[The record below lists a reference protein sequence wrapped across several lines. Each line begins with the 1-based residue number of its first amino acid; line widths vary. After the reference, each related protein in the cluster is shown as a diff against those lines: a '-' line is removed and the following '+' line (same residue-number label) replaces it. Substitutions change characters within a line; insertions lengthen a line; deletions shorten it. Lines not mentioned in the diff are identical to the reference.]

1 MATVADLIKYL
12 EQFPQ
17 DIEVAYELYS
27 DQYLLEFDQLKLEEL
42 CEPRSDGWVQNK
54 RPDKPTQTYLVF
66 PGN

>member
-1 MATVADLIKYL
+1 MSTVADLIKYL

-17 DIEVAYELYS
+17 DIQVAIEMYS
-27 DQYLLEFDQLKLEEL
+27 EQYLLEFDQIVLEEL

-54 RPDKPTQTYLVF
+54 RPDMPTQKYLVF